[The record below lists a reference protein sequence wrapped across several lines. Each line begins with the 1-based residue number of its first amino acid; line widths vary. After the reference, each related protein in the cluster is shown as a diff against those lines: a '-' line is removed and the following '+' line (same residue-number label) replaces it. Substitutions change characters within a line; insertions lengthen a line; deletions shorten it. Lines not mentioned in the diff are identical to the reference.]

1 MANYTI
7 ELRHVV
13 EEHNIFDFDYPF
25 YDERKRPD
33 FEKAF
38 IRHFYFRE
46 ICCDTVDRFKLFL
59 EDKMKTV
66 FPYYNELF
74 NTANVEYSIL
84 DNYNIRETTST
95 KRENVGSTSGESYAV
110 GKTIDEQSAETTE
123 DRTAHKSGDETATS
137 ENTRNASATSETV
150 TNGTEAIDSKEDMSV
165 TEDKTKALNE
175 TETTDN
181 EEIKKFLDT
190 PQGQVD
196 LSDSKYLT
204 TLSHDTQDKSVTKK
218 HDGTENNEQ
227 VTAKTVDTDKVTS
240 ENTTTTGTETTDDN
254 GTVKTVSEG
263 DETSNTKTGSTFT
276 GEQRSTN
283 DTAIRSRSEGEY
295 SETIEHTR
303 RGNIGVDTDADMI
316 QKHIRLQKILKEI
329 EKMFFNECE
338 DLFMLVW

>member
-1 MANYTI
+1 
-7 ELRHVV
+7 
-13 EEHNIFDFDYPF
+13 
-25 YDERKRPD
+25 
-33 FEKAF
+33 
-38 IRHFYFRE
+38 
-46 ICCDTVDRFKLFL
+46 
-59 EDKMKTV
+59 
-66 FPYYNELF
+66 
-74 NTANVEYSIL
+74 
-84 DNYNIRETTST
+84 
-95 KRENVGSTSGESYAV
+95 
-110 GKTIDEQSAETTE
+110 
-123 DRTAHKSGDETATS
+123 
-137 ENTRNASATSETV
+137 
-150 TNGTEAIDSKEDMSV
+150 MSV

-204 TLSHDTQDKSVTKK
+204 TLNHDTQDKSVTKEQN
-218 HDGTENNEQ
+218 GTENNEQ

-240 ENTTTTGTETTDDN
+240 ENTSTTGTETTDDN

-263 DETSNTKTGSTFT
+263 EETSNTKTGSSYT

-316 QKHIRLQKILKEI
+316 QKHIKLQKILKEI
-329 EKMFFNECE
+329 EKMFFAECE